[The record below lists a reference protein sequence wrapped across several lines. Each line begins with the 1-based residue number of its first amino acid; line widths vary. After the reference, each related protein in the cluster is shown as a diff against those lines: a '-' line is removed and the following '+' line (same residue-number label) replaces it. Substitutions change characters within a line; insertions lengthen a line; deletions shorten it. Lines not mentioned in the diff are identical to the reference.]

1 MSVVD
6 WYVYIMSNRTHR
18 LYVGCTND
26 LIRRCRE
33 HIEKRNTRAF
43 TSRYTYNRL
52 VYYEVL
58 PSEVAALR
66 REKQIKSWT
75 RAKRVAL
82 IQSVNP
88 NWRDLGRRWH
98 RLLRAD

>member
-1 MSVVD
+1 MD

-33 HIEKRNTRAF
+33 HIERRNRKAF
-43 TSRYTYNRL
+43 TARYTYNRL
-52 VYYEVL
+52 VYYEAL
-58 PSEVAALR
+58 PSEELALK
-66 REKQIKSWT
+66 RERQIKSWS

-82 IQSVNP
+82 IQSKNP
-88 NWRDLGRRWH
+88 NWYDLGRKWH